1 MGGIIFGLALAV
13 AGTLIVMKTEWLLQN
28 FGRVAWF
35 EKNLGAEGGS
45 RLGYKLMGLVAIFAG
60 LLFMT
65 GLMGN
70 FMGWALS
77 PVIKAGNRQ

>member
-1 MGGIIFGLALAV
+1 MGGIFFGLVLIIV
-13 AGTLIVMKTEWLLQN
+13 GTLIVMKTEWLMQN

-45 RLGYKLMGLVAIFAG
+45 RLGYKLMGLLAIFAG

-65 GLMGN
+65 GLMGG
-70 FMGWALS
+70 FMNWALS
-77 PVIKAGNRQ
+77 PLTKVRQ